1 MPFGSAAKSPK
12 TQKLEDLQD
21 RVLKLNALMAAGIE
35 RENQHQLDE
44 AEKKQANASLSRKL
58 KDATDTL
65 AIVTASLAT
74 VSAVVQEVSAT
85 ALFHDSVHDTGTSLI
100 SNSLPLGTYRSICLG
115 PYGGPR
121 GGGVLL

>member
-85 ALFHDSVHDTGTSLI
+85 ALFHDSVQVHLAHKQQPPPGNLQEHM
-100 SNSLPLGTYRSICLG
+100 
-115 PYGGPR
+115 PR
-121 GGGVLL
+121 AIWWS